1 VRSLLFDPVEPNTV
15 YAGTELGL
23 YRSQDGGQTWQ
34 RLPSVPAQP
43 VASLAMDAEGRVLYA
58 AVNGV
63 GIFKGVKR

>member
-1 VRSLLFDPVEPNTV
+1 MLTKQSLPAT
-15 YAGTELGL
+15 TS
-23 YRSQDGGQTWQ
+23 RQ

-43 VASLAMDAEGRVLYA
+43 VASLAMDAEGRVLFA